1 LLQRPLL
8 FGRPFAFLE
17 VAMIAELLVIFVMP
31 ALLAAA
37 AGWDLASYTIPN
49 FLSVALI
56 AAFGAFALV
65 IGMTPGAIGLHG
77 LAGAL
82 ALAIGFVLFALGYV
96 GGGDAKLFG
105 AIVLWLGFG
114 NLLDFAF
121 LVSLFGG
128 ALALLLLSLRRWP
141 LPAAL
146 MEQGW
151 LARLHDS
158 RSGIPYGIALAAAA
172 LVLLPH
178 TDIFRRAVTG

>member
-1 LLQRPLL
+1 
-8 FGRPFAFLE
+8 
-17 VAMIAELLVIFVMP
+17 MIAELLVVLVMP

-49 FLSVALI
+49 VLSLAL
-56 AAFGAFALV
+56 AGAFVVFAFITGMMPGT
-65 IGMTPGAIGLHG
+65 IGMHF

-82 ALAIGFVLFALGYV
+82 ALAVGFTLFALGYV

-105 AIVLWLGFG
+105 AIVLWFGFR

-128 ALALLLLSLRRWP
+128 GLALLLLSLRRWP

-146 MEQGW
+146 MGQSW
-151 LARLHDS
+151 LVRLHDS
-158 RSGIPYGIALAAAA
+158 RSGIPYGIALAAGA
-172 LVLLPH
+172 LILLPH
-178 TDIFRRAVTG
+178 TDIFRLAVTG